1 MELADIL
8 KRNDIPN
15 DVKQFISENINIEK
29 AVQEFEQRF
38 NDFAHI
44 IPHLM
49 FEIDLNGNFTF
60 INRNGLDSFGYTY
73 NEIKIQGINFL
84 KLFSEKDTKR
94 LVLKMKEILNN
105 GKNDNQEYD
114 ALKKDGRIFPVSI
127 VFSIIEYEGKP
138 IGFRGIICDRTD
150 TKKVRMQAQSLDF
163 QEKKFREDVS
173 YKLRTTL
180 TNIKGFIEIMQTR
193 EKLSQKQYET
203 CIDYI
208 NKNIQKLII
217 LATEFSGE

>member
-8 KRNDIPN
+8 QRNDVPN
-15 DVKQFISENINIEK
+15 DIKQFISENINIEK
-29 AVQEFEQRF
+29 TVREFEQRF
-38 NDFAHI
+38 NDFAQI

-73 NEIKIQGINFL
+73 NEIKIQGMNFL
-84 KLFSEKDTKR
+84 KLFSEEDTKR
-94 LVLKMKEILNN
+94 LILKMKEILNR

-114 ALKKDGRIFPVSI
+114 ALKKDGKMFPVSI
-127 VFSIIEYEGKP
+127 VFSIIEYEEKP
-138 IGFRGIICDRTD
+138 IGFRGIIFDKTEIKKARTQ
-150 TKKVRMQAQSLDF
+150 TQALDSQQKYF
-163 QEKKFREDVS
+163 NEDIS

-180 TNIKGFIEIMQTR
+180 TNLKGFIEIMQTR

-208 NKNIQKLII
+208 NKNIQKQII
-217 LATEFSGE
+217 LAEELSDD

>member
-8 KRNDIPN
+8 KRNDLPN

-29 AVQEFEQRF
+29 AVQKFEQRF

-84 KLFSEKDTKR
+84 KLFSEEDTKR

-114 ALKKDGRIFPVSI
+114 AQRKDGRIFPVSI
-127 VFSIIEYEGKP
+127 LFSIIEYEGKT
-138 IGFRGIICDRTD
+138 IGFRGIIRDRTD
-150 TKKVRMQAQSLDF
+150 TKKVRMQAQSLDS

-193 EKLSQKQYET
+193 EKLSQKQYDT

>member
-44 IPHLM
+44 IPYLM

-84 KLFSEKDTKR
+84 KLFSEEDTKR

-105 GKNDNQEYD
+105 GKNDNHEYD
-114 ALKKDGRIFPVSI
+114 ALKKKM
-127 VFSIIEYEGKP
+127 EGS
-138 IGFRGIICDRTD
+138 F
-150 TKKVRMQAQSLDF
+150 L
-163 QEKKFREDVS
+163 
-173 YKLRTTL
+173 
-180 TNIKGFIEIMQTR
+180 
-193 EKLSQKQYET
+193 
-203 CIDYI
+203 
-208 NKNIQKLII
+208 
-217 LATEFSGE
+217 